1 MIVFKYDMITL
12 RRSYLIIIIEP
23 LQCDILVI
31 IGVGN
36 CYSIT
41 YKGPRMLEEHSG
53 KSEGLLLVV

>member
-12 RRSYLIIIIEP
+12 WRSYLIIIIEP
-23 LQCDILVI
+23 LQCNILVI

-36 CYSIT
+36 C
-41 YKGPRMLEEHSG
+41 PRMLEEHSG

>member
-1 MIVFKYDMITL
+1 MITL
-12 RRSYLIIIIEP
+12 QRSYLIIIIEP
-23 LQCDILVI
+23 LQCNVLVI
-31 IGVGN
+31 IGVEN